1 MKMRTTLVLVTAALT
16 LAAPVAA
23 ADPDGYQPQLQNGQ
37 TDAFDRYLANHMA
50 QGAETDALGRYL
62 KNNAPVT
69 EPGSTGA
76 AGHPDSQAVRPSVV
90 AQPTRATDDV
100 FSVSWESSV
109 LGALGAGLIAL
120 LAFVGVSAMRERHR
134 PVLR

>member
-16 LAAPVAA
+16 LAVPVAA
-23 ADPDGYQPQLQNGQ
+23 ADPDGYQPQLQGAQ
-37 TDAFDRYLANHMA
+37 TDAFDRYLRNNTPGS
-50 QGAETDALGRYL
+50 QPDAFDRYL
-62 KNNAPVT
+62 ANNAPVT
-69 EPGSTGA
+69 EHGSTGA

-90 AQPTRATDDV
+90 AQPTRATDDG
-100 FSVSWESSV
+100 FRFNWESSV

-120 LAFVGVSAMRERHR
+120 LAFVGASAMRERRR